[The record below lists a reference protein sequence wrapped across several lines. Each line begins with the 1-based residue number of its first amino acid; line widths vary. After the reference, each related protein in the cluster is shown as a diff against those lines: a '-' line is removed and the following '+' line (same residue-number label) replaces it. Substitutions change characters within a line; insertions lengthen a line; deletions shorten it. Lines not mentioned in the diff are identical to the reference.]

1 MTILTVNP
9 QGQIIVGE
17 DVVKQLG
24 VKPGD
29 RVELSVLPGGKA
41 EIAAATKTLTFR
53 DLQGFLKGKTNGKRL
68 TIEEINTAIEEAGAR
83 AGMGE

>member
-9 QGQIIVGE
+9 QGQIIVDE

-41 EIAAATKTLTFR
+41 EISAAVKTLTFR
-53 DLQGFLKGKTNGKRL
+53 DLQGFMRSKTNGVIL
-68 TIEEINTAIEEAGAR
+68 TIDEINEAIAEGWAAAGR
-83 AGMGE
+83 GE

>member
-1 MTILTVNP
+1 MTIVTVNP
-9 QGQIIVGE
+9 QGQIIVDE

-41 EIAAATKTLTFR
+41 EIGVPEKTLTFR
-53 DLQGFLKGKTNGKRL
+53 DVKDFLRGKANGRRL
-68 TIEEINTAIEEAGAR
+68 TIDEINEAIEEAGAK
-83 AGMGE
+83 AGLGE